1 MNPAS
6 AARTLWA
13 AFSGRGIATALVAFL
28 VLVVA
33 PARVAFAD
41 SPPAPDFY
49 WPYGKVQ
56 IFGGNLSPSAQPAIA
71 FVNGKACGT
80 AQVIVAPPAEGT
92 PIGDVGRT
100 VYVIDVLADGT
111 GIGQRPGCGR
121 PGDPV
126 TLYFPKSGIAVQQPP
141 FKQGGQR
148 IDLDIGVRTIYRLQ
162 APLMAAD
169 GSY

>member
-1 MNPAS
+1 MNTAS
-6 AARTLWA
+6 AARTLLA
-13 AFSGRGIATALVAFL
+13 VFSGRGIATALVAFL
-28 VLVVA
+28 VLVAV
-33 PARVAFAD
+33 PVRVAFAD

-56 IFGGNLSPSAQPAIA
+56 IFGGNLSPSVQPVIA
-71 FVNGKACGT
+71 FVNGKACGA
-80 AQVIVAPPAEGT
+80 AQVTVALPADGT

-121 PGDPV
+121 AGDPV
-126 TLYFPKSGIAVQQPP
+126 SLYFPKSGVAVQRPL
-141 FKQGGQR
+141 FKQGGER
-148 IDLDIGVRTIYRLQ
+148 VDLDIGVQTIYHLR
-162 APLMAAD
+162 APFMASD

>member
-1 MNPAS
+1 MNTAS
-6 AARTLWA
+6 AARTLRA
-13 AFSGRGIATALVAFL
+13 TFNGRSVATALVAFL
-28 VLVVA
+28 VLVA
-33 PARVAFAD
+33 LPARVAVAD
-41 SPPAPDFY
+41 SPPTPDFY

-56 IFGGNLSPSAQPAIA
+56 IFGGNLSPSVQPVIA

-80 AQVIVAPPAEGT
+80 AMVSVAPPADGT

-121 PGDPV
+121 TGDPV
-126 TLYFPKSGIAVQQPP
+126 TLYFPKSGIAVQQPL

-148 IDLDIGVRTIYRLQ
+148 VDLDIGVQTIYRLQ
-162 APLMAAD
+162 APFMASD